1 MMNKLKSLISNLKV
15 SPKTTEKE
23 QSNSIITE
31 DKPQR
36 RKFLVKFGRITLYI
50 LLSIFAL
57 LFLSIGV
64 LAFKSPSIVSAL
76 YNFVVPNVSDVA
88 SDNGRV
94 NILVMGKSGGSRD
107 GADLTDT
114 MMLISVSLENGG
126 IKSVSIPRDIW
137 VPDIMSKI
145 NSAYFWGKNGS
156 AYFTLQDTGGGIAF
170 AKRIVGK
177 IIGRPI
183 QYGIV
188 VDFSAFKD
196 IVDALGGISVD
207 VERPFVDNFY
217 PIAGRENDTCSGD
230 RTYACRYETV
240 IFDSG
245 VQYMNGETALKFV
258 RSRHAEGDEGTD
270 IAREARQQKVISAIK
285 NKILQP
291 KTFLSVKKVSKL
303 VSIAE
308 KYVETDID
316 FPLAGTLGRYTL
328 SNIDNVTQEAFPQEL
343 LRVPSTSAIYDNLYV
358 FIPKAGNGQWE
369 EIQSWFSDAFRN

>member
-1 MMNKLKSLISNLKV
+1 MGETEQTHSNI
-15 SPKTTEKE
+15 
-23 QSNSIITE
+23 QIDN
-31 DKPQR
+31 PQR
-36 RKFLVKFGRITLYI
+36 RKFLVKLGKVFLYI
-50 LLSIFAL
+50 LLFFFILIFL
-57 LFLSIGV
+57 GIGT
-64 LAFKSPSIVSAL
+64 LAIKSPPMAKAL
-76 YNFVVPNVSDVA
+76 FNFVVPQSSQIA

-94 NILVMGKSGGSRD
+94 NILLMGKSGGSRD

-114 MMLISVSLENGG
+114 MMLVSISLKGQG

-137 VPDIMSKI
+137 VPDTMSKI

-177 IIGRPI
+177 IVGKPI

-207 VERPFVDNFY
+207 VKRPFVDNFY
-217 PIAGRENDTCSGD
+217 PIAGRENDKCEGD
-230 RTYACRYETV
+230 KTYSCRYETV

-270 IAREARQQKVISAIK
+270 IAREARQQKVITAIK
-285 NKILQP
+285 NKMLQP
-291 KTFLSVKKVSKL
+291 RTFLSIKKVSAL

-308 KYVETDID
+308 KYIETDID
-316 FPLAGTLGRYTL
+316 FPLAGTLGRYAL
-328 SNIDNVTQEAFPQEL
+328 ANIKNVTQEPFPQEL
-343 LRVPSTSAIYDNLYV
+343 LKVPPTSAIYGNLYV

-369 EIQSWFSDAFRN
+369 EIQGWFGEILR